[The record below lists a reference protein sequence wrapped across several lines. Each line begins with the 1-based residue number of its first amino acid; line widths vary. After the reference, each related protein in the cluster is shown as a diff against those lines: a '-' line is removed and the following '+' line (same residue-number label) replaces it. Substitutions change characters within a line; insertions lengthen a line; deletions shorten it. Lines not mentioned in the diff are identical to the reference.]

1 MVTPKPVPEPDKYP
15 NVVEE
20 KPLPGKK
27 AYIPPYTPKSA
38 LRNSS
43 SSLQR
48 SRGLPSSLSITQK
61 NGGGMGNRNFHSS
74 QRSGSNSRS
83 SSAASNHNPMNQF
96 CKNKRSKDSD
106 DDECFPSNAV
116 LPKRESSKR
125 AAKEKSSAKR
135 VLQEKVSMQYTLQLT
150 RKNEPNMVLEYILIE
165 NMPTLNNSNLHSPSF
180 RF

>member
-1 MVTPKPVPEPDKYP
+1 MITPKPVPEPDKYP
-15 NVVEE
+15 NVVED

-48 SRGLPSSLSITQK
+48 SRGLPNSLSMTQR
-61 NGGGMGNRNFHSS
+61 NGGGMANRNYNSS
-74 QRSGSNSRS
+74 QNRSGPNSRS
-83 SSAASNHNPMNQF
+83 GSAASNHHPLNQF
-96 CKNKRSKDSD
+96 GKHKRSDSD
-106 DDECFPSNAV
+106 DDDEGFSSNAV

-135 VLQEKVSMQYTLQLT
+135 VLQEKVSCE
-150 RKNEPNMVLEYILIE
+150 K
-165 NMPTLNNSNLHSPSF
+165 SF
-180 RF
+180 